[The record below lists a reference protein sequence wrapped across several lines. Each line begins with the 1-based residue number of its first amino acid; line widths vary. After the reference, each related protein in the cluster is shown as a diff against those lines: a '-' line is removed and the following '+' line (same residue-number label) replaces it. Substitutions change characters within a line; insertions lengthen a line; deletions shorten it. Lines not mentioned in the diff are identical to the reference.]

1 MKLFYLILKPILIQL
16 LNSRH
21 VKELVCEL
29 IDRYVKTTDND
40 IDDFIAHVVR
50 KGLLKNVNN

>member
-29 IDRYVKTTDND
+29 IDRYVKTTDNH

>member
-1 MKLFYLILKPILIQL
+1 MKLFYLTLKPILIQL
-16 LNSRH
+16 LNSPH

-29 IDRYVKTTDND
+29 IDRYAKTTDND